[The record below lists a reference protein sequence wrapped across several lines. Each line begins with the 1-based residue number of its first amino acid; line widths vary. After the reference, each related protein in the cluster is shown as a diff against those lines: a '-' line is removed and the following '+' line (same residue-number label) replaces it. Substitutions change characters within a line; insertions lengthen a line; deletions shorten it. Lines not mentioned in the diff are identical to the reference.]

1 MKHFPQI
8 DANGYFIAAAPAD
21 ESPREPGR
29 YLMPAGAIEAP
40 LPTPGPDQRARWD
53 GAAWTYETVPPPRGD
68 APYPSWSYDE
78 TAQEWVAPEPRP
90 DDAAVWDEG
99 AQTWVPGD
107 EILRREIDTER
118 DRRLAAGAEITV
130 DGYGPIPVQGRQ
142 SDMTILA
149 SLKDAADDA
158 LSEGDE
164 TLIQFRD
171 RDNQM
176 HSLTPAQMRQLVQRA
191 RAHAQAIYAAAW
203 ALKDAATI
211 PSDYTSD
218 EHWP

>member
-8 DANGYFIAAAPAD
+8 DAHGYFIGPAPAD

-29 YLMPAGAIEAP
+29 YLIPTGAIDAP

-53 GAAWTYETVPPPRGD
+53 EAAWVYETVPPPRGE
-68 APYPSWSYDE
+68 APYPSWVFDE
-78 TAQEWVAPEPRP
+78 AAQEWVAPEPRP
-90 DDAAVWDEG
+90 DDQAVWDEA
-99 AQTWVPGD
+99 AQVWIPGD
-107 EILRREIDTER
+107 TILRREIDAER

-130 DGYGPIPVQGRQ
+130 DSYGTIPVQGRDR
-142 SDMTILA
+142 DMVIFA

-158 LSEGDE
+158 LAAGLSDP
-164 TLIQFRD
+164 IPFRD
-171 RDNQM
+171 RANTM
-176 HSLTPAQMRQLVQRA
+176 HSLTPAQMRQLVKRA

-203 ALKDAATI
+203 RLKDADTT
-211 PSDYTSD
+211 PSNYTDD